1 MTVLVT
7 LRFRLADAAD
17 IEEFEGDL
25 RAMEALAGTQP
36 GYRWSEMRRSV
47 DDALVYLVVSEWDD
61 IEQVRAW
68 EREDRHAVQ
77 LEWMSRLAEPLEHRR
92 FTPWQRPAES

>member
-1 MTVLVT
+1 M
-7 LRFRLADAAD
+7 
-17 IEEFEGDL
+17 EE
-25 RAMEALAGTQP
+25 LAGTQP
-36 GYRWSEMRRSV
+36 GYRWSEMARSMR
-47 DDALVYLVVSEWDD
+47 DPLVYLVVSEWDD

-92 FTPWQRPAES
+92 FTHWRGPTDSER